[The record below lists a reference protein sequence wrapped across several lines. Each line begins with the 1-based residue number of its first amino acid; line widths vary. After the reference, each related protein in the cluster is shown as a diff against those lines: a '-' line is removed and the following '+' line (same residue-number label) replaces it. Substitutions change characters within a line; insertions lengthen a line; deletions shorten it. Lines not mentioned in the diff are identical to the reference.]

1 MVDSPFFKHINVTF
15 FWNSVVEDQ
24 RAVRHGG
31 HLIFEKH
38 IYLEDELESVLVLGI
53 SPHNKMSIAA
63 RIEIRAN
70 AHVFCLD
77 KYLLTQL
84 LDCVSTRFS
93 ENAIFPKRAHEHV
106 NIKQLDDRF
115 FKISLANE
123 KIKMCATALL
133 TLNRKQTLVK
143 SLITRLERDIY
154 ESHLFKLLYHV
165 MDKEPLIDDLCELEC
180 DCLQKSFV
188 LEIATNCSDWL
199 TACVPLFVKS
209 LSQTQCV

>member
-1 MVDSPFFKHINVTF
+1 MDDSPFFEDINVTF

-24 RAVRHGG
+24 RAVRHGA

-38 IYLEDELESVLVLGI
+38 IHLEDELDSVLVLGI
-53 SPHNKMSIAA
+53 SPHNKMSTAA
-63 RIEIRAN
+63 RIEIKAN
-70 AHVFCLD
+70 AHILYLD
-77 KYLLTQL
+77 KVLLTHL
-84 LDCVSTRFS
+84 LDCVNTRFS

-106 NIKQLDDRF
+106 NIQQLDHRF

-123 KIKMCATALL
+123 QIKMCAAALF
-133 TLNRKQTLVK
+133 TLKRKQTLIK
-143 SLITRLERDIY
+143 LLITRLERDIY
-154 ESHLFKLLYHV
+154 ESHLFKLLHHV
-165 MDKEPLIDDLCELEC
+165 MHKEPLIDDLCELEC

-199 TACVPLFVKS
+199 AACVPLFIKA